1 MSALFDAVIE
11 STPAVTWEVLAEKFV
26 QQDFV
31 DPEFACAAFSAASYV
46 TAQGAKMVHP
56 EMGSAPAEIGEE
68 EARIR
73 SAAAKILEH
82 DGQVVEMNGLLT
94 SLLLQQALS
103 VVLKRLKTIDWEK
116 YITDLFSEP
125 QQ

>member
-31 DPEFACAAFSAASYV
+31 DPEFACAAFDAAAYV
-46 TAQGAKMVHP
+46 TAKGVQLVHP
-56 EMGSAPAEIGEE
+56 AVGSPESDDEK
-68 EARIR
+68 ARIQ

-82 DGQVVEMNGLLT
+82 AGKPAEMNGPLRDLI
-94 SLLLQQALS
+94 LAQALKL
-103 VVLKRLKTIDWEK
+103 VMDRLKTIDWSK
-116 YITDLFSEP
+116 YITDLFSE
-125 QQ
+125 QQQ